1 MTSKMKVTRR
11 LRRRFGRL
19 CASKVP
25 DDGRPH
31 DDDAK
36 GDEPRTPH
44 QMLEMG
50 EIVSEGVAEGAI
62 EHRPDERTERVPE
75 EEYPKGH
82 VGDAGEQPGKEADDR
97 DEAGDEH
104 RFRTVFGE
112 EFAPLG
118 NALLGEPDVTPVL
131 RQEGESALSADQVS

>member
-62 EHRPDERTERVPE
+62 EHRPDERTESVPE

-82 VGDAGEQPGKEADDR
+82 VGDAGEQP
-97 DEAGDEH
+97 AGVTNMP
-104 RFRTVFGE
+104 FWVF
-112 EFAPLG
+112 FLW
-118 NALLGEPDVTPVL
+118 NALGALVWSVLYGDLGYAF
-131 RQEGESALSADQVS
+131 G